1 MLFQIENHKSIFRE
15 TYDVKDCEFNFSGWR
30 DELGSRV
37 VKKVKE
43 IPGEFNRKQQSIWE
57 KIAKLKDVNINEIKY
72 DSKKSQIDWL
82 RQSE

>member
-15 TYDVKDCEFNFSGWR
+15 TYDVKDCEFYFSGWR

-43 IPGEFNRKQQSIWE
+43 FSGEFNRKQLQGRLR
-57 KIAKLKDVNINEIKY
+57 KRKKLIMM
-72 DSKKSQIDWL
+72 L
-82 RQSE
+82 